1 VSFSDHA
8 GDYVT
13 EYFDNVS
20 IWNSAN
26 PVEVTQG
33 QTRSGINASMAIAG
47 KISGRVTDK
56 DGTGLA
62 GVSVS
67 AHSSNR
73 GASATT
79 DTSGN
84 YTVGGL
90 PSGNYTVS
98 FRDPTGN
105 YALEYYDNTTNFF
118 ATEVPVIEGETR
130 TNIDASL
137 AIAAKISGRVTDING
152 AALAGISVSH
162 SGSGGLTW
170 QAITDASGNYTIG
183 GLSAGNYTVNFR
195 DPNGNYVYWNP
206 PTIMELIEGQ
216 TLTGIDA
223 SLTIAA
229 KISGHVTDT
238 NGAGLAGIYVSAWDS
253 GVFGSATTG
262 ASGIYTIGSLQT
274 GNYVLQFI
282 DTSGLYKSVFY
293 NNVFVRDSAIIIN
306 LNTGEERISVNA
318 QMRTAT
324 QIYQDWFEPF
334 SASSA
339 TDISPLG
346 DPDSDGMC
354 NMMEYALGTDPLTSS
369 QSNIIFSQAMVNGN
383 TYLQLSMDRNPES
396 VGVQIE
402 GLSCSTLGDQ
412 SAWSSSS
419 TVIVEDT
426 PTKFTVRDTMPIQAG
441 GRRFLKLRFNFQD

>member
-1 VSFSDHA
+1 MSFSDPNGNFAHA
-8 GDYVT
+8 YHNT
-13 EYFDNVS
+13 
-20 IWNSAN
+20 AA
-26 PVEVTQG
+26 VTQG
-33 QTRSGINASMAIAG
+33 QTLTGINATLSVAG
-47 KISGRVTDK
+47 KISGRVTGP
-56 DGTGLA
+56 DGLTGLA
-62 GVSVS
+62 GISVS
-67 AHSSNR
+67 AYSSNR
-73 GASATT
+73 SASANT

-84 YTVGGL
+84 YTIGGI
-90 PSGNYTVS
+90 STGSYTLY
-98 FRDPTGN
+98 FNDPAGN
-105 YALEYYDNTTNFF
+105 YALEYYDNTTNNF
-118 ATEVPVIEGETR
+118 ANEVI
-130 TNIDASL
+130 
-137 AIAAKISGRVTDING
+137 VT
-152 AALAGISVSH
+152 
-162 SGSGGLTW
+162 
-170 QAITDASGNYTIG
+170 
-183 GLSAGNYTVNFR
+183 
-195 DPNGNYVYWNP
+195 
-206 PTIMELIEGQ
+206 EGQ
-216 TLTGIDA
+216 TLMGINA
-223 SLTIAA
+223 SLAIAA

-262 ASGIYTIGSLQT
+262 ASGNYTIGSLQT

-369 QSNIIFSQAMVNGN
+369 PSNIIFSQAMVNGN

-441 GRRFLKLRFNFQD
+441 GRRFLKLRFKFQD